1 MTSSTSA
8 GSSDGTR
15 RSRSLSTAAPSVT
28 GWTLR
33 SAPFRLPTAVRVAAT
48 MYAAILE
55 SVLEWILRSVTASPR
70 DAQTFLSQEE
80 VITFLFHEKLPTAIE
95 FGYSAS
101 CDLETNSFHQN
112 VRLI

>member
-1 MTSSTSA
+1 MDIAQRAVPLAHGSA
-8 GSSDGTR
+8 GRGDDV
-15 RSRSLSTAAPSVT
+15 RSHL
-28 GWTLR
+28 G
-33 SAPFRLPTAVRVAAT
+33 
-48 MYAAILE
+48 
-55 SVLEWILRSVTASPR
+55 VLEWILRSVTASPR